1 MTRSGRRGQGAACQ
15 PTKDACEEAGILNGE
30 RRDFALGLPIGSD
43 NIRKEARVA
52 QSLMVSFAD
61 LHPTLWEGRGGLPSA
76 TAVMSAERAL
86 FAVESK
92 GAFQ

>member
-1 MTRSGRRGQGAACQ
+1 LLKG
-15 PTKDACEEAGILNGE
+15 D
-30 RRDFALGLPIGSD
+30 RRDNAFGLFTGSD